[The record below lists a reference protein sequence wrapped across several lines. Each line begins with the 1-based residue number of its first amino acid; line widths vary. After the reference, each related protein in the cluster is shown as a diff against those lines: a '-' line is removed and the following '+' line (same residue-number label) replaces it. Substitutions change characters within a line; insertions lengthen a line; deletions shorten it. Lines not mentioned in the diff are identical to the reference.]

1 MKKFIGIALFSI
13 WVMLFMLMLVEP
25 SDNTLYWS
33 DENLNGGW
41 IGYAYVLLVLGLPF
55 VWTRD
60 YWWK

>member
-25 SDNTLYWS
+25 SDDTFYWS

-41 IGYAYVLLVLGLPF
+41 VGYTYVLLVLGLPF